1 MTERWRDRLTVLT
14 AAALA
19 VLLLG
24 PALAPGYSLVEDQV
38 FVPDQDLLPWM
49 AGIGGG
55 LPRAVP
61 QDTVVALLSG
71 PLPGWLLQSVALLV
85 ALVALGSGAGR
96 LVRPAGRRAALAAA
110 VFACWSPYVVERL
123 QMGHWSLLLA
133 VAMTPWALH
142 HARAAREGTA
152 RAAARWL
159 LVVALASL
167 TVSGGLLV
175 LLLSLPVLVWTGGG
189 ARRRRVIVAGAG
201 LLLQLP
207 WLVPALQHAPGEG
220 PQGAGVFALH
230 PEGVLGPVLTALSTG
245 GVWNV
250 FAVPGTRA
258 SWLAPILLVT
268 MLALALVGRRT
279 VVGAL
284 GRPVTVTLLV
294 ASALGL
300 AIAIGSAVA
309 PDALSWVVVH
319 VPGAGVLRDAQKWVA
334 PWLVLLSVTA
344 GCGAAQL
351 SRAAGR
357 RLADATVA
365 GAVLVALLVVPLV
378 CLPDAVWGGL
388 GRLAT
393 VDYPDDW
400 AEARAALAADAAPG
414 DVVSLP
420 WQAFRAFPW
429 NLDRTVLDP
438 APRYM
443 PRTVIGSSDLKVLRP
458 RAVGPAPVATPE
470 PVLPGSVSTTNAD
483 VETIPG
489 DDPRATRI
497 GAALDSQR
505 DVDATLRREGIGWA
519 LVDGPPGT
527 SVPFTGAT
535 VVVSGPDLSL
545 YRLRPPEP
553 IPAPAGVLAVML
565 GNLAALLVVLGAALA
580 LARST
585 LRRRSDPDGAGTV
598 ATGW

>member
-1 MTERWRDRLTVLT
+1 VTERWRDRVTVL
-14 AAALA
+14 AAAVLA

-24 PALAPGYSLVEDQV
+24 PALGPGYSLVLDQV

-61 QDTVVALLSG
+61 QDTVVAVLSG
-71 PLPGWLLQSVALLV
+71 PLPGWLLQSVALLA

-133 VAMTPWALH
+133 VAMMPWALH
-142 HARAAREGTA
+142 HARDAREGTPGA
-152 RAAARWL
+152 GARWL

-175 LLLSLPVLVWTGGG
+175 LVVSLPVLLWTGGAG
-189 ARRRRVIVAGAG
+189 RGRRLLVAGAG

-207 WLVPALQHAPGEG
+207 WLVPALQHPTGEG
-220 PQGAGVFALH
+220 PRGSGVFGLH
-230 PEGVLGPVLTALSTG
+230 PEGVLGPVLTGLSTG

-250 FAVPGTRA
+250 FAVPGTRV
-258 SWLAPILLVT
+258 SWLAPVLLVT
-268 MLALALVGRRT
+268 MLLLAVVGRRT
-279 VVGAL
+279 VVTVI
-284 GRPVTVTLLV
+284 GRPVAITLAV
-294 ASALGL
+294 ASTLGL
-300 AIAIGSAVA
+300 VVAIGSAVA
-309 PDALSWVVVH
+309 PDTLSWFVVH

-334 PWLVLLSVTA
+334 PWLLLLSAAA
-344 GCGAAQL
+344 GCGAARV
-351 SRAAGR
+351 SAAAGR
-357 RLADATVA
+357 RLGDATVA
-365 GAVLVALLVVPLV
+365 GTVLVALLVVPLV
-378 CLPDAVWGGL
+378 CLPDAAWGGL

-400 AEARAALAADAAPG
+400 AQARAALISDPARG

-420 WQAFRAFPW
+420 WHAFRTFPW
-429 NLDRTVLDP
+429 NLGRTVLDP

-443 PRTVIGSSDLKVLRP
+443 PRTVVSSTDLVILRP
-458 RAVGPAPVATPE
+458 RAVGLAPVLTPE
-470 PVLPGSVSTTNAD
+470 PVPAALVFTTNANVD
-483 VETIPG
+483 VIPG

-519 LVDGPPGT
+519 LVDGPAPT
-527 SVPFTGAT
+527 PVPFTGAT
-535 VVVSGPDLSL
+535 LVVSGPDLSL

-553 IPAPAGVLAVML
+553 VPAPTGVLVVVL
-565 GNLAALLVVLGAALA
+565 GNLVALLILLGAVLT
-580 LARST
+580 LARSR
-585 LRRRSDPDGAGTV
+585 LRRGSDPDRAGTA